1 MSENKFEFHFHAPVG
16 QNIANVEHMDVHLD
30 KDGQIQVMNAEHM
43 GTLEEKPA
51 ESYCEYINREKLA
64 EQNIYTLDE
73 FETLFAKAT
82 KGEAPEL
89 AAFLH
94 KYEKLGILD
103 FKGHSKKKIYENLRA
118 HFKEMRE
125 YSYTNFT
132 AAY

>member
-1 MSENKFEFHFHAPVG
+1 MSAKFEIHFHDKVG
-16 QNIANVEHMDVHLD
+16 QNINNVEHMDVHLD
-30 KDGQIQVMNAEHM
+30 KDGNIQVMNAEN
-43 GTLEEKPA
+43 LSAPEEKPV

-64 EQNIYTLDE
+64 EQDIYTIDE
-73 FETLFAKAT
+73 FEKMFAKAT

-103 FKGHSKKKIYENLRA
+103 FKGHGKKKIYVTLRA

-125 YSYTNFT
+125 YSYTNFA

>member
-1 MSENKFEFHFHAPVG
+1 MSEKNFTFNFHGNVG
-16 QNIANVEHMDVHLD
+16 QNIANVEEMEVHMD
-30 KDGQIQVMNAEHM
+30 KDGQIQVMNAEQIAAP
-43 GTLEEKPA
+43 EEKPV

-64 EQNIYTLDE
+64 EQDIYTLDE
-73 FETLFAKAT
+73 FEKRFAKAT

-89 AAFLH
+89 AAFMH

-103 FKGHSKKKIYENLRA
+103 FKRHGKKKIYDTLCA

-125 YSYTNFT
+125 YSYTNFA

>member
-1 MSENKFEFHFHAPVG
+1 MSAKFEIHFHDKVG
-16 QNIANVEHMDVHLD
+16 QNINNVEHMDVHLD
-30 KDGQIQVMNAEHM
+30 KDGNIQVMNAEN
-43 GTLEEKPA
+43 LSAPEEKTV

-64 EQNIYTLDE
+64 EQDIYTIDE
-73 FETLFAKAT
+73 FEKMFAKAT

-94 KYEKLGILD
+94 KYEKSGILD
-103 FKGHSKKKIYENLRA
+103 FKEHGKKKIYVTLRA

-125 YSYTNFT
+125 YSYTNFA

>member
-1 MSENKFEFHFHAPVG
+1 MSAKFEIHFHDKVG
-16 QNIANVEHMDVHLD
+16 QNINNVEHMDVHLD
-30 KDGQIQVMNAEHM
+30 KDGNIQVMNAEN
-43 GTLEEKPA
+43 LSAPEEKTV

-64 EQNIYTLDE
+64 EQDIYTLDE
-73 FETLFAKAT
+73 FEKMFAKAT

-103 FKGHSKKKIYENLRA
+103 FKEHGKKKIYETLRA

-125 YSYTNFT
+125 YSYTNFA